1 MEPKKI
7 NEFTWKI
14 EKQGNMLVPAIIFAS
29 DALMKKIKEDRTLQ
43 QAANVATLQGIIKHS
58 LTMPDAHEGYGFPI
72 GGVAAFNLEE
82 GIISPGGVGYDINC
96 GVRLLRTDF
105 TEKDIANKRK
115 ELLNEIFKEVPAGVG
130 RAGITKLSRDILFDV
145 LENGAEWALK
155 NGYGI
160 KDDLQ
165 KCEENG
171 KIKGA
176 NQNDVSNTALDRGTP
191 QLGTLGSGNHFLEF
205 QKVDQIYDEKVA
217 KLFGIDSVGQITVM
231 IHCGS
236 RGIGHQIASDYIQ
249 KMESKYGF
257 KHLADRELV
266 NAPINSD
273 LGRQYYSAMCC
284 AINYAFCN
292 RQMIA
297 HWVRDVFKK
306 VVGSSDGMDMV
317 YDVCHNLAKFEHHIV
332 DGEKMHVCVHR
343 KGATRSFGPGRE
355 EVPEIYRAIGQPV
368 IIPGSM
374 GTASYLLVGTKT
386 AEQLSFGS
394 TAHGAG
400 RVASRSAALR
410 QFRGEQIIEKL
421 HNRGIEVKGSSMK
434 GLAEEA
440 DEVYKDIH
448 EVVDVSHKLGIGNKV
463 ARMVPLGV
471 MKG

>member
-7 NEFTWKI
+7 SDCVWKI
-14 EKQGNMLVPAIIFAS
+14 EKQGKMNVPAIIFAS
-29 DALMKKIKEDRTLQ
+29 DLLMEKIKEDRTLSQ
-43 QAANVATLQGIIKHS
+43 SVNVATLPGIIKHS

-72 GGVAAFNLEE
+72 GGVAAFDMNE

-96 GVRLLRTDF
+96 GVRLLRTNF
-105 TEKDIANKRK
+105 TEKNIANKRK

-130 RAGITKLSRDILFDV
+130 RAGITKLSKEVLSDV
-145 LENGAEWALK
+145 LDNGAEWALK
-155 NGYGI
+155 NGYGN
-160 KDDLQ
+160 KDDL
-165 KCEENG
+165 KRCEENG
-171 KIKGA
+171 KMKGA
-176 NQNDVSNTALDRGTP
+176 DHKDVSSNALARGMP

-205 QKVDQIYDEKVA
+205 QKVEQIYDEKIA
-217 KLFGIDSVGQITVM
+217 KVFGIDSVGQVTVM

-249 KMESKYGF
+249 KMELKYGF
-257 KHLADRELV
+257 KHLADRELI

-273 LGRQYYSAMCC
+273 LGKQYYSAMCC

-292 RQMIA
+292 RQMIS
-297 HWVRDVFKK
+297 HWVRDVFNK
-306 VVGSSDGMDMV
+306 VMGSSKGMDMV
-317 YDVCHNLAKFEHHIV
+317 YDVCHNLAKFEKHTV
-332 DGEKMHVCVHR
+332 DGGKREVCVHR
-343 KGATRSFGPGRE
+343 KGATRSFGPGRD
-355 EVPEIYRAIGQPV
+355 EIPDVYRKIGQPV

-386 AEQLSFGS
+386 AEELSFGS

-400 RVASRSAALR
+400 RIASRSAALR
-410 QFRGEQIIEKL
+410 QFRGEEIVKRLGE
-421 HNRGIEVKGSSMK
+421 RGIEVKGSSMK

-440 DEVYKDIH
+440 DEVYKDVH
-448 EVVDVSHKLGIGNKV
+448 EVVDVSHRLGIGNKV

>member
-1 MEPKKI
+1 M
-7 NEFTWKI
+7 
-14 EKQGNMLVPAIIFAS
+14 Q
-29 DALMKKIKEDRTLQ
+29 
-43 QAANVATLQGIIKHS
+43 
-58 LTMPDAHEGYGFPI
+58 
-72 GGVAAFNLEE
+72 E

-105 TEKDIANKRK
+105 TEKDIADKRK

-130 RAGITKLSRDILFDV
+130 RPGITKLSKDILFDV

-155 NGYGI
+155 NGYGN
-160 KDDLQ
+160 KEDLV

-171 KIKGA
+171 RIKGA
-176 NQNDVSNTALDRGTP
+176 GHKDVSTTALERGTP

-205 QKVDQIYDEKVA
+205 QKVDAIYDEKIA
-217 KLFGIDSVGQITVM
+217 KSFGIDSIGQVTVM
-231 IHCGS
+231 VHCGS

-266 NAPINSD
+266 NAPIDSE
-273 LGRQYYSAMCC
+273 LGKQYYSAMCC

-292 RQMIA
+292 RHMIA

-306 VVGSSDGMDMV
+306 VMGTSDDMNLV
-317 YDVCHNLAKFEHHIV
+317 YDVCHNLAKFEYHTV
-332 DGEKMHVCVHR
+332 DGERRKVCVHR

-355 EVPEIYRAIGQPV
+355 EIPEVYRKIGQPV
-368 IIPGSM
+368 LIPGSM
-374 GTASYLLVGTKT
+374 GTASYLLVGTKS
-386 AEQLSFGS
+386 AEETSFGS

-400 RVASRSAALR
+400 RLASRAAALR
-410 QFRGEQIIEKL
+410 QFRGEDIIEKL
-421 HNRGIEVKGSSMK
+421 HKKGIEVKGSSMK

-440 DEVYKDIH
+440 DEVYKDID
-448 EVVDVSHKLGIGNKV
+448 EVVRVSQEVGLGKKV